1 MIRDRETE
9 RKGWCFFPRVLD
21 LVGLPLSD
29 KARKVVLVDGFHT
42 TLQSNPVR

>member
-29 KARKVVLVDGFHT
+29 KARKVVLVVGFHT
-42 TLQSNPVR
+42 ILQLNPVR